1 VIQLKY
7 DPSNMTQLKMSIK
20 SESKGETFED
30 ITLEKIAIGKQLIE
44 QLPLIMEE
52 ISPDGVT
59 SALIVT
65 DETPIKKG
73 SAVLKDA
80 IAKIFQ
86 DQGIQTQLLT
96 LSADNTHLLHA
107 DMQAVAKV
115 KSLIDKGWGIIGI
128 GGGTITDICKYA
140 AFLSQNENPQL
151 GVVPLIICQT
161 ATSGS
166 AFGANQAV
174 IFKDGI
180 KRTMNARYPGVI
192 VADLDVIGSAPRN
205 LNIAGFGDMSGIL
218 ISSVDW
224 YVSHLLGMSE
234 GYSELVVNIMQDSG
248 RALLK
253 VDHQVGDMAPEGIEV
268 LAKIL
273 VIMGIVSSMGFGS
286 APISGF
292 DHMISHA
299 LDFEGLVTG
308 RKLSLHGAQV
318 GLGATYAAVA
328 YNYFVQEFSPDK
340 IDLNRC
346 YPTEQEALKEVQDQ
360 LGPLNPDPKSMD
372 EIWTHYHEKL
382 ILWKKNRPLF
392 EKVLD
397 DWNQPGGPKEQISG
411 KLIRAEKL
419 IESLYLSGNPTLPED
434 LTPPISPQI
443 MKFAFLN
450 ARFMRNRFIMADIMG
465 LAGMMNDDFWLS
477 VDAQVRRIIAAK
489 RSDPK

>member
-7 DPSNMTQLKMSIK
+7 DPSKMAGLKQLIS
-20 SESKGETFED
+20 SESKGETFEE
-30 ITLEKIAIGKQLIE
+30 ITLQKLAIGRNVIE

-52 ISPDGVT
+52 ISSIRV
-59 SALIVT
+59 SAVLIVN
-65 DETPIKKG
+65 DETPIKRG
-73 SAVLKDA
+73 AAILKDA

-86 DQGIQTQLLT
+86 GRGIQTQVITLT
-96 LSADNTHLLHA
+96 ADETGLLHA
-107 DMQAVAKV
+107 DVEASANV
-115 KSLIDKGWGIIGI
+115 KSRIAEGCGIIGI

-140 AFLSQNENPQL
+140 AFLWQQEKPQVGL
-151 GVVPLIICQT
+151 VPLIICQT

-174 IFKDGI
+174 IFKDGV
-180 KRTMNARYPGVI
+180 KRTLHARYPSAIAV
-192 VADLDVIGSAPRN
+192 DLDVIESAPRN

-224 YVSHLLGMSE
+224 YVSHLLGMSD

-253 VDHQVGDMAPEGIEV
+253 VDRQVAEMEPEGIQV

-273 VIMGIVSSMGFGS
+273 VIMGIVSSMGFGT

-299 LDFEGLVTG
+299 LDFEGLTSG

-318 GLGATYAAVA
+318 GLGATYASVA
-328 YNYFVQEFSPDK
+328 YNYFIREFSPDK
-340 IDLNRC
+340 IRVNQC
-346 YPTEQEALKEVQDQ
+346 YPSEQEALKEVQDQ
-360 LGPLNPDPKSMD
+360 LGRINPDGKSMD
-372 EIWTHYHEKL
+372 EIWTHYNEKL
-382 ILWKKNRPLF
+382 ILWKKNRLIF
-392 EKVLD
+392 EKFLN
-397 DWNQPGGPKEQISG
+397 DWARPGGPRDQISS
-411 KLIRAEKL
+411 KLIPADQI

-434 LTPPISPQI
+434 LTPPISPVQ

-465 LAGMMNDDFWLS
+465 LAGMMNDNFWQR
-477 VDAQVRRIIAAK
+477 VDAEVRRIIAAH
-489 RSDPK
+489 RS